1 MAHTLQERYSKLVD
15 EKLRKT
21 LVTRDNYIFNTR
33 YEGNPK
39 AGLVK
44 IPVRDTEVKVKDYD
58 KAAGANLEQ
67 GATTYMDLAI
77 DQDKVVNELIDG
89 FDAAAVPDNLVADRL
104 DSAGYSLA
112 LEMDSKSINTLETTK
127 GVEIATT
134 KTAATTSNAYA
145 SVMAARTY
153 LSRQGVPLNGRFL
166 IVSPEF
172 HAVIMHDSN
181 FIKQGELSQE
191 LVMAGAVGR
200 IGGFTLFESNNLMYE
215 NATVVSSKKTTTEF
229 IAGHPNWCHRV
240 GEWQVPVHV
249 QDLNGSG
256 KYIGASAVQG
266 RKIYGVMV
274 SKPKTLYIKRTEA

>member
-1 MAHTLQERYSKLVD
+1 MTHQLQERYSKLVD

-89 FDAAAVPDNLVADRL
+89 FDAAAVPDDLVADRL

-112 LEMDSKSINTLETTK
+112 LEMDSKSINTLETTA

-134 KTAATTSNAYA
+134 KTAATTSNA
-145 SVMAARTY
+145 
-153 LSRQGVPLNGRFL
+153 
-166 IVSPEF
+166 
-172 HAVIMHDSN
+172 
-181 FIKQGELSQE
+181 
-191 LVMAGAVGR
+191 
-200 IGGFTLFESNNLMYE
+200 
-215 NATVVSSKKTTTEF
+215 
-229 IAGHPNWCHRV
+229 
-240 GEWQVPVHV
+240 
-249 QDLNGSG
+249 
-256 KYIGASAVQG
+256 
-266 RKIYGVMV
+266 
-274 SKPKTLYIKRTEA
+274 

>member
-15 EKLRKT
+15 EKLRRT

-33 YEGNPK
+33 YEGDPK
-39 AGLVK
+39 AGVVK
-44 IPVRDTEVKVKDYD
+44 IPVRDTEVKVKDYN
-58 KAAGANLEQ
+58 KATGANLEQ
-67 GATTYMDLAI
+67 GATTYIDLAI

-112 LEMDSKSINTLETTK
+112 LEMDSKSINTLETTT

-153 LSRQGVPLNGRFL
+153 LSRQGVPLEGRFL

-172 HAVIMHDSN
+172 HAVIMQDDN
-181 FIKQGELSQE
+181 FIKQGDLSQE

-215 NATVVSSKKTTTEF
+215 NTTVVSSKKTTTEF

-240 GEWQVPVHV
+240 TEWQVPVHV

-256 KYIGASAVQG
+256 NYIGASAVQG
-266 RKIYGVMV
+266 RKIYGVKV

>member
-1 MAHTLQERYSKLVD
+1 MAHTLQERYSKLVL

-21 LVTRDNYIFNTR
+21 LVTKDGYIFNTR
-33 YEGNPK
+33 YEGDPK
-39 AGLVK
+39 AGAVK
-44 IPVRDTEVKVKDYD
+44 IPTRAEITASNYSKSAGLAGTQKD
-58 KAAGANLEQ
+58 
-67 GATTYMDLAI
+67 TTYVTMTI
-77 DQDKVVNELIDG
+77 DNDVAVNEIIDG
-89 FDAAAVPDNLVADRL
+89 YDAAAVPDNLVADRL

-112 LEMDSKSINTLETTK
+112 LEMDSKSINTLETTT

-153 LSRQGVPLNGRFL
+153 LSRQGVPLQGRFL

-172 HAVIMHDSN
+172 HAVIMQDDN
-181 FIKQGELSQE
+181 FIKQGDLSQE

-200 IGGFTLFESNNLMYE
+200 IGGFTLFEYNNLMSA
-215 NATVVSSKKTTTEF
+215 NTTVVSSKKTTTEF

-240 GEWQVPVHV
+240 TEWQVPVHV

-256 KYIGASAVQG
+256 NYIGASAVQG
-266 RKIYGVMV
+266 RKIYGVKV